1 MITQRDPTGCL
12 RPGCRFYPQPHMN
25 DRDELEMFAYC
36 SMSCKEFTEAAVAVA
51 EAPFSAAVERQ
62 AEWLFDVSRLLDAR
76 TNPGDFEAPGGDV

>member
-1 MITQRDPTGCL
+1 
-12 RPGCRFYPQPHMN
+12 MN